1 MSIFSKVQPL
11 SAELPQTVRQVLGE
25 EAAQDMLT
33 WLNRRLSFSRVRI
46 TPFIARQ
53 KVNVLVSEQVSGLF
67 LAGEPT
73 LIEDESGSQVWRVP
87 VDLTLPKRGRVGP
100 VGELEVDAYYGQV
113 RANDALLQQMA
124 QRAEQLMDQLDG
136 KTT

>member
-1 MSIFSKVQPL
+1 MSTFSKVQPL

-33 WLNRRLSFSRVRI
+33 WLNNRFSFLQVRV

-53 KVNVLVSEQVSGLF
+53 KVNVLVSERVSGLF

-73 LIEDESGSQVWRVP
+73 LIEEESGSQVWRVP
-87 VDLTLPKRGRVGP
+87 VDLTLPKRGRVGR
-100 VGELEVDAYYGQV
+100 VGQLEVDAYYGQV
-113 RANDALLQQMA
+113 HVNKALLEQMA

-136 KTT
+136 KTK